1 MATRAADPSM
11 LPAARHGLATL
22 ALLAFG
28 MHAPTSSAQGG
39 ACNYGPDTCA
49 QGYVWRE
56 ADARDHVCVLP
67 ATRQQTAQEN
77 RAAPTRVAG
86 SGPYGPNTCLQGF
99 VWREAFQGDV
109 VCVIP
114 ESRSQA
120 AQDNAASARRRAC
133 RQ

>member
-1 MATRAADPSM
+1 MATRAADSSP
-11 LPAARHGLATL
+11 LPAARHGLAAL
-22 ALLAFG
+22 AFLAFG
-28 MHAPTSSAQGG
+28 IHAPMSAAQG

-56 ADARDHVCVLP
+56 ADPRDHVCVLP
-67 ATRQQTAQEN
+67 ATRQRTAQEN

-114 ESRSQA
+114 ESRTEA
-120 AQDNAASARRRAC
+120 AQDNASSARRRAC